1 MPVRSNSFLVLGK
14 YWLCAAC
21 LIGMSFIAKGQ
32 PMHTDKPQV
41 TIVSKEQGE
50 AISGSFPVRNA
61 LPKRLSFDALSKEEI
76 DRFRQELYS
85 AAIES
90 RSRGRD
96 EWPYCMQWVFKREE
110 KGGAIQPVGFS
121 IGGEQAALK
130 INGVLRP
137 ISLGGSRLFSDQ
149 YDSPIKQLSLS
160 AWSFR
165 AIAGPADLI
174 KSRDNISEDY
184 REWKANTG
192 NHLATLSITFPFKS
206 VVEETKGMQC
216 TYLNAKC
223 RRYVAPI
230 QSVSWLF
237 REDKPSSVSQGEL
250 LPLALPS
257 AIDLLIEDMCPYA
270 PGALIDG
277 AIGGRVTRHEI
288 GTKKYG
294 FPKNPKLME
303 ALKPFVKP

>member
-1 MPVRSNSFLVLGK
+1 
-14 YWLCAAC
+14 
-21 LIGMSFIAKGQ
+21 MSFIAKSQ
-32 PMHTDKPQV
+32 PMHSDKPQL

-50 AISGSFPVRNA
+50 SIPGSFPLRNA

-85 AAIES
+85 AAFES

-96 EWPYCMQWVFKREE
+96 EWPGCMQWVFKREG

-121 IGGEQAALK
+121 IGGEKAALK

-137 ISLGGSRLFSDQ
+137 IALGGSRMFSDQ
-149 YDSPIKQLSLS
+149 HDSPIKQLTLT

-165 AIAGPADLI
+165 SIAGPVDLI
-174 KSRDNISEDY
+174 KSRDDISQDY
-184 REWKANTG
+184 RKWDTDTG
-192 NHLATLSITFPFKS
+192 NNLATLNITFPFKS
-206 VVEETKGMQC
+206 VVEETKSMQC

-237 REDKPSSVSQGEL
+237 REDKPLSGSKGEL

-270 PGALIDG
+270 PGALIDA
-277 AIGGRVTRHEI
+277 AIGGRVTRYEI

-303 ALKPFVKP
+303 ALKPLNYRITGSGLPFPKIM

>member
-1 MPVRSNSFLVLGK
+1 M
-14 YWLCAAC
+14 
-21 LIGMSFIAKGQ
+21 GMSFIAKSQ
-32 PMHTDKPQV
+32 PMHSDKPQL

-50 AISGSFPVRNA
+50 SILGSFPLRNA

-85 AAIES
+85 AAFES

-96 EWPYCMQWVFKREE
+96 EWPGCMQWVFKREG

-130 INGVLRP
+130 INGALRP
-137 ISLGGSRLFSDQ
+137 IFLRGSRMFSDQ
-149 YDSPIKQLSLS
+149 YDSPIKQLTLT

-165 AIAGPADLI
+165 SIAGPVDLI
-174 KSRDNISEDY
+174 KSHDNALEDY

-192 NHLATLSITFPFKS
+192 NHLATLSITFPFQS
-206 VVEETKGMQC
+206 VIEETKSMQC

-230 QSVSWLF
+230 QSVNWLF
-237 REDKPSSVSQGEL
+237 REDKPLSGSKGDL

-270 PGALIDG
+270 PGALIDA
-277 AIGGRVTRHEI
+277 AIGGRVTRYEI